1 MVLFFNLDTLEQDT
15 HGDPEYLVQA
25 LYKFYKGKRIP
36 KHNQEQYPPLKRL
49 RAGNSFLLNPEDFF
63 KNTTVDSPYRAQ
75 YIRLAGRRDYQHFKH
90 YGLKSLDLTLYPD
103 INYQVISTNPLLTIA
118 NNQIYFKYEE

>member
-25 LYKFYKGKRIP
+25 LYKFYKGRHIP
-36 KHNQEQYPPLKRL
+36 KHSQEQYKPLKRL
-49 RAGNSFLLNPEDFF
+49 KAGTSWLLNPEDFF
-63 KNTTVDSPYRAQ
+63 NDKTVDSAYRAQ
-75 YIRLAGRRDYQHFKH
+75 YIRLAGRRDYQQYKI
-90 YGLKSLDLTLYPD
+90 YGTKSLDLTLYPD
-103 INYQVISTNPLLTIA
+103 INYKVISTNPLLTIA